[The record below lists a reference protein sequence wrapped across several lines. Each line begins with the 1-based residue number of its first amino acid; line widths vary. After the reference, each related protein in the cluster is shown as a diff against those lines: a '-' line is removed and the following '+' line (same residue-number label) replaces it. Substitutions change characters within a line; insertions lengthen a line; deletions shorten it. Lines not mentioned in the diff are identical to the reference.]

1 MINHASTTAL
11 AQIALRSVEQSR
23 KQQDSIA
30 IDCIPSFECKLWRSN
45 GFSDTT
51 IYRLSDDSG
60 SYAIRSWPNRFD
72 TPSKIAFWSGVND
85 SFASL
90 EENLVAAGGCNPM
103 PFPCIYKWYP
113 PGVPVAALLPFN
125 DQLWTLCDWVQ
136 GKPIPVGKSDV
147 GNADKTLVHQLATVL
162 GRLHKQSVVAMDRRN
177 ECECLQ
183 VMQSNSIR
191 ERLESMQSV
200 DMRLFAAVDNASVFS
215 SDNLSDKVKH
225 CLAIILERKLDW
237 QRFLSICASQLRSCH
252 WIVRDLWRENVLVD
266 DSMRF
271 SSIVDLGAARFDWP
285 GLDFIRLFG
294 SLNYGTGQHEMDA
307 HSDLSNDLW
316 QDAYS
321 AYTNEHPRHAID
333 SLDEC
338 RMLHCVSIGLS
349 IVQWTIWINQ
359 RIMDFSNA
367 GKAERVKVRVSELCD
382 QFLLEST

>member
-1 MINHASTTAL
+1 M
-11 AQIALRSVEQSR
+11 
-23 KQQDSIA
+23 QQDSIA
-30 IDCIPSFECKLWRSN
+30 IDCLPSFECKLWRSN
-45 GFSDTT
+45 GFSDST
-51 IYRLSDDSG
+51 IYRLSDALG

-72 TPSKIAFWSGVND
+72 TPSKIAFWSSVND
-85 SFASL
+85 SFAAL
-90 EENLVAAGGCNPM
+90 EENLVAAGGCNPR
-103 PFPCIYKWYP
+103 PFPCIHNWYP
-113 PGVPVAALLPFN
+113 SGVPVASLLQFN

-136 GKPIPVGKSDV
+136 GKPIPEGQNDI
-147 GNADKTLVHQLATVL
+147 GNVDKPLVHHLATVL
-162 GRLHKQSVVAMDRRN
+162 GQLHKRSVVAMDSKN
-177 ECECLQ
+177 EWEGLQ

-191 ERLESMQSV
+191 ERLESMQLV

-215 SDNLSDKVKH
+215 SNNLSDKVKH
-225 CLAIILERKLDW
+225 CLAIVLERKSSW
-237 QRFLSICASQLRSCH
+237 QRFLSICASQMRSCH

-294 SLNYGTGQHEMDA
+294 SLNYGKKRYQLNSQT
-307 HSDLSNDLW
+307 DLSNDLW
-316 QDAYS
+316 QDAYG
-321 AYTNEHPRHAID
+321 AYTYAHPHHAID

-367 GKAERVKVRVSELCD
+367 GKVQRVQERISELCD
-382 QFLLEST
+382 QFLFETV